1 MSWNRPSRHDEPW
14 WWPLDTGPSVPQPAG
29 PATISSS
36 DGHGVLPFGHRS
48 SSRRTAADFQGGGV
62 AASLSTP
69 GLGGRN
75 WDRTV
80 LRFGRALLRSSRRP
94 QSIIPPS
101 LGIFTRSDGPGRAD
115 RNPIRCSEGPS
126 DRKVVGPSDGCPAVP
141 GPTRSTK
148 ERLVCSRS
156 PPAEAA
162 HPGMCFYRPH
172 PGAEKHGWLN
182 TACRCNS
189 RSSPR
194 WPWCFEPPP
203 RRPARRRTDPR
214 ARRVGRGR

>member
-1 MSWNRPSRHDEPW
+1 MVAIGHGAIRPSAGR
-14 WWPLDTGPSVPQPAG
+14 TGDDLIIRRTWCSSV
-29 PATISSS
+29 
-36 DGHGVLPFGHRS
+36 RS
-48 SSRRTAADFQGGGV
+48 SILFEKDRGRFPRLGV

-101 LGIFTRSDGPGRAD
+101 LGTFTRSDGPGRAD

-126 DRKVVGPSDGCPAVP
+126 DRKVVGPSDGCPVVP